1 MSILPVL
8 ALVGIALGV
17 VIYLTYQAPE
27 RALEDNKLGFECEA
41 VAI

>member
-8 ALVGIALGV
+8 ALVGIALGADSD
-17 VIYLTYQAPE
+17 LTYQAPE
-27 RALEDNKLGFECEA
+27 RALEDDKLGFECEA